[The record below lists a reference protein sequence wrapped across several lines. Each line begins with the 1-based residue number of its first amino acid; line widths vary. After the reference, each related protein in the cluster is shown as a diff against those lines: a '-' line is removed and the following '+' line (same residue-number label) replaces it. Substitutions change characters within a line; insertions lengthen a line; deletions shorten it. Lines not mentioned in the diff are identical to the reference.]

1 MSFSGV
7 SDPVAASGCD
17 TPPLKSGPLNVGGL
31 DIDVIISADRRGV
44 RLTVERD
51 ARITAAVPVGL
62 DADQLTDLVKGRRRW
77 IYSKLEDRAAVV
89 ANRPTKR
96 FITGEGFSYLGRSCR
111 LKFVAAAPA
120 PVQLV
125 HGRFQIRRDR
135 RNSASADLI
144 DWYRARG
151 QAWLPKRAAPWAQR
165 LRVPLAQIT
174 VRKLGYRWGSCSPR
188 GVVNI
193 HWATMQLPI
202 ALVDYVL
209 VHELAHLQHHDH
221 SAAFWR
227 VVERAMP
234 DYEVRRTRLADLGA
248 QLWLPDANG

>member
-1 MSFSGV
+1 MSFSAV
-7 SDPVAASGCD
+7 TDPVAASGGD
-17 TPPLKSGPLNVGGL
+17 TPPLVSGPLNVAGL
-31 DIDVIISADRRGV
+31 DIDVIVSADRRGV

-62 DADQLTDLVKGRRRW
+62 DVDRLTELVKGRRRW
-77 IYSKLEDRAAVV
+77 LYSKLEDRAA
-89 ANRPTKR
+89 AAASRPTKR
-96 FITGEGFSYLGRSCR
+96 FITGEGFSYLGRSYR

-135 RNSASADLI
+135 RHSASGDLI
-144 DWYRARG
+144 DWYRTRG
-151 QAWLPKRAAPWAQR
+151 QAWLPGRAAPWAQR

-188 GVVNI
+188 GAINI

-221 SAAFWR
+221 SAAFWC

-234 DYEVRRTRLADLGA
+234 DYEVRRARLADLGA
-248 QLWLPDANG
+248 QLWLPDAHD